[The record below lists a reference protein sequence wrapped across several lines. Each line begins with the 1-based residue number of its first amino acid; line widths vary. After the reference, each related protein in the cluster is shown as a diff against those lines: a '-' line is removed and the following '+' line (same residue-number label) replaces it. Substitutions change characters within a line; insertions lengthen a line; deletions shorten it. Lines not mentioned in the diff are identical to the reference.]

1 MCVYLFSHYI
11 SIPLLL
17 VFFGFFYSFLD
28 IFSGA
33 SWKNYILHKEKK
45 NFKCEINCVG
55 TFNAPCKTE
64 LRLEMFMCCEYIEK
78 NVIAL
83 PYLLSHFS
91 PFLMQK
97 KKFRFQE
104 NEIQS

>member
-1 MCVYLFSHYI
+1 ME
-11 SIPLLL
+11 
-17 VFFGFFYSFLD
+17 
-28 IFSGA
+28 
-33 SWKNYILHKEKK
+33 KLHFTQKK
-45 NFKCEINCVG
+45 FFKCEMNELKIHCVG

-83 PYLLSHFS
+83 PHLLSPFS